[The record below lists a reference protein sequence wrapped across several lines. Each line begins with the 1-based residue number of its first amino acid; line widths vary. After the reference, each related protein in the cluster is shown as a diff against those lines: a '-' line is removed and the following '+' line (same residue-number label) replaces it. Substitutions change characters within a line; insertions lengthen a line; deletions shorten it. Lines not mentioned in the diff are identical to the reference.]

1 MFRDRSSF
9 RVRGA
14 RINVQP
20 PGFFG
25 RVLAVIAGLVLFVL
39 GLMFSVVII
48 AVAVAAGLIIW
59 GWIWWKTRPLRRQ
72 MREQME
78 ARMAAGGDTAA
89 PAADDEGR
97 APSGRVIEGEVIR
110 ADDPPRSHLN

>member
-14 RINVQP
+14 HMNVQP

-48 AVAVAAGLIIW
+48 AVALAAGLIIW
-59 GWIWWKTRPLRRQ
+59 GWIWWKTRALRQQ

-78 ARMAAGGDTAA
+78 AGMAAGDDTAA
-89 PAADDEGR
+89 PYADDEGP

-110 ADDPPRSHLN
+110 ADDPPQSPGR

>member
-14 RINVQP
+14 HMNVQP

-25 RVLAVIAGLVLFVL
+25 RVFAVIAGLVLFVL

-59 GWIWWKTRPLRRQ
+59 GWIWWKTRALRQQ

-78 ARMAAGGDTAA
+78 AAGSTSA
-89 PAADDEGR
+89 PEADDEGP

-110 ADDPPRSHLN
+110 ADDPPQSPGR